1 MKVFVLGY
9 TGMLG
14 RYVCTYLKSM
24 NYNVIG
30 LSRTELDASKVSNV
44 EDLSF
49 LNLNTADVI
58 INCMGIIKSRNNINK
73 LEFIKVNSIFPYIL
87 ANLCENVGCNL
98 IHVTTDCVYDGLGGN
113 YDEYCE
119 HNVNDIYGITKSLGE
134 PENVTVIRTSIIGEE
149 IYQTRSLVEWVK
161 LNKNKEI
168 KGYTNHFWNGITCLQ
183 FIKVCEN
190 IVENK
195 NYWKGVKHVFSP
207 TNVTK
212 YELVSMISDIYN
224 LNIKIIPYETEIKC
238 DRTLSSSRDDIK
250 IIIPELNQ
258 QIKEMKK
265 YKLK

>member
-1 MKVFVLGY
+1 
-9 TGMLG
+9 
-14 RYVCTYLKSM
+14 
-24 NYNVIG
+24 
-30 LSRTELDASKVSNV
+30 
-44 EDLSF
+44 
-49 LNLNTADVI
+49 
-58 INCMGIIKSRNNINK
+58 MGIIKQRKNISK
-73 LEFIKVNSIFPYIL
+73 LEFIKVNSVFPYVL
-87 ANLCENVGCNL
+87 ADLCESVGCNL
-98 IHVTTDCVYDGLGGN
+98 LHVTTDCVYDGLGGN
-113 YDEYCE
+113 YDEHHV
-119 HNVNDIYGITKSLGE
+119 HNVNDIYGVTKSLGE
-134 PENVTVIRTSIIGEE
+134 PENTTVIRTSIIGEE
-149 IYQTRSLVEWVK
+149 VGQARSLVEWVK

-195 NYWKGVKHVFSP
+195 SYWKGVKHVFSP